1 MQRLSITASLN
12 GITLQ
17 FDEAAF
23 ARLEAYLDDAR
34 RTLADNPD
42 QAEILADLEQA
53 VADQCRRRLPPERQ
67 VVTLAELEPA
77 LEEIGSVQVPDD
89 SPVPGPGPGP
99 APRGARRQ
107 LEQVSEGALISGV
120 CLGLARYLDVDVT
133 LVRIVALL
141 LLFFTGGAMIIV
153 YLIMMLLLPYAEP
166 RPGAPPVGKLPAKSR
181 EFVEF
186 VRGKLSTAA
195 S

>member
-1 MQRLSITASLN
+1 MQRISITASLN
-12 GITLQ
+12 GTTLQ

-23 ARLEAYLDDAR
+23 ARLEAYLADAR

-53 VADQCRRRLPPERQ
+53 VADQCRRRLPAERQ
-67 VVTLAELEPA
+67 VITLAELEPA
-77 LEEIGSVQVPDD
+77 LEEIGSVQVPDAT
-89 SPVPGPGPGP
+89 PEPEP
-99 APRGARRQ
+99 APRSHRRQ
-107 LEQVSEGALISGV
+107 LEQVSEGAMVSGV

-141 LLFFTGGAMIIV
+141 LLFFTGGAMIFV
-153 YLIMMLLLPYAEP
+153 YLILMLLLPYAAP
-166 RPGAPPVGKLPAKSR
+166 QPGAPPIGKLPAKSR

-195 S
+195 G

>member
-12 GITLQ
+12 GTTLQ

-34 RTLADNPD
+34 HTLADNPD

-53 VADQCRRRLPPERQ
+53 VADQC
-67 VVTLAELEPA
+67 
-77 LEEIGSVQVPDD
+77 
-89 SPVPGPGPGP
+89 
-99 APRGARRQ
+99 RQ

-153 YLIMMLLLPYAEP
+153 YLILMLLLPFAP
-166 RPGAPPVGKLPAKSR
+166 PQPGAPPVGKLPAKSR

-195 S
+195 G

>member
-1 MQRLSITASLN
+1 MQRISITASLN
-12 GITLQ
+12 GTTLQ

-23 ARLEAYLDDAR
+23 ARLEAYLAEAR
-34 RTLADNPD
+34 RTLDGNPD

-67 VVTLAELEPA
+67 VVALSELEPA
-77 LEEIGSVQVPDD
+77 LEEIGSVQVPDAE
-89 SPVPGPGPGP
+89 PEPPP
-99 APRGARRQ
+99 APRSHRRQ

-141 LLFFTGGAMIIV
+141 LLFFTGGAMIVV
-153 YLIMMLLLPYAEP
+153 YLVMMLLLPYAP
-166 RPGAPPVGKLPAKSR
+166 PQPGAPPIGKIPAKSR

-186 VRGKLSTAA
+186 VRGKLSATA

>member
-1 MQRLSITASLN
+1 MQRISITASLN
-12 GITLQ
+12 GTTLQ

-23 ARLEAYLDDAR
+23 ARLEAYLADAR

-53 VADQCRRRLPPERQ
+53 VADQCRRRLPAERQ

-77 LEEIGSVQVPDD
+77 LEEIGSVQVPDA
-89 SPVPGPGPGP
+89 PPEPEP
-99 APRGARRQ
+99 APRSQRRQ
-107 LEQVSEGALISGV
+107 LEQVSEGAMVSGV

-141 LLFFTGGAMIIV
+141 LLFFTGGAMIFV
-153 YLIMMLLLPYAEP
+153 YLILMLLLPFAAP
-166 RPGAPPVGKLPAKSR
+166 QPGAPPIGKLPAKSR

-195 S
+195 G

>member
-12 GITLQ
+12 GTTLQ

-34 RTLADNPD
+34 HTLADNPD

-53 VADQCRRRLPPERQ
+53 VADQCRKRLPPERP

-77 LEEIGSVQVPDD
+77 LEEIGSVQVPDAT
-89 SPVPGPGPGP
+89 PEPEP
-99 APRGARRQ
+99 APRSSTRRQ

-153 YLIMMLLLPYAEP
+153 YLILMLLLPFAP
-166 RPGAPPVGKLPAKSR
+166 PQPGAPPVGKLPAKSR

-195 S
+195 G

>member
-12 GITLQ
+12 GTTLQ

-23 ARLEAYLDDAR
+23 ARLEQYLADAR

-53 VADQCRRRLPPERQ
+53 VADQCKRRLPPERL
-67 VVTLAELEPA
+67 VVTPAELEPA
-77 LEEIGSVQVPDD
+77 LEEIGTVQVPD
-89 SPVPGPGPGP
+89 GAA
-99 APRGARRQ
+99 APQPEPPPRSSRHPF
-107 LEQVSEGALISGV
+107 EQVSEGALISGV

-141 LLFFTGGAMIIV
+141 LLFFTGGAMIFV
-153 YLIMMLLLPYAEP
+153 YLILMLLLPYAP
-166 RPGAPPVGKLPAKSR
+166 PKPGAPPIGKLPAKSR

-195 S
+195 G

>member
-42 QAEILADLEQA
+42 QGEILADLEQA

-89 SPVPGPGPGP
+89 SPAPAPGP
-99 APRGARRQ
+99 APRSTRRQ

-120 CLGLARYLDVDVT
+120 CLGLARYLDVDAT

-153 YLIMMLLLPYAEP
+153 YLIMMLLLPYAAP
-166 RPGAPPVGKLPAKSR
+166 QPGAPPVGKIPAKCR

>member
-1 MQRLSITASLN
+1 MQRISITAKLN
-12 GITLQ
+12 GTTLQ

-23 ARLEAYLDDAR
+23 ARLEAYLDEAR
-34 RTLADNPD
+34 RTLAGNPD

-53 VADQCRRRLPPERQ
+53 IADQCRKRLPPDRA
-67 VVTLAELEPA
+67 VIALAELEPA
-77 LEEIGSVQVPDD
+77 LEEIGSVQEPDAA
-89 SPVPGPGPGP
+89 PEP
-99 APRGARRQ
+99 APAPTPRSHRRQ

-120 CLGLARYLDVDVT
+120 CLGLARYADMDVT
-133 LVRIVALL
+133 LVRVVALL
-141 LLFFTGGAMIIV
+141 LLFFTGGAMILV
-153 YLIMMLLLPYAEP
+153 YVALMLLLPYAEP
-166 RPGAPPVGKLPAKSR
+166 QPGAPPIGKVPAKCR

>member
-1 MQRLSITASLN
+1 MQRISITVSLN
-12 GITLQ
+12 GTTLQ

-23 ARLEAYLDDAR
+23 ARLEAYLADAR
-34 RTLADNPD
+34 RKLDGNPD

-53 VADQCRRRLPPERQ
+53 VADQCKRRLPAERQ

-77 LEEIGSVQVPDD
+77 LDEIGSVQVPDD
-89 SPVPGPGPGP
+89 TPDPEP
-99 APRGARRQ
+99 APRSHRRQ

-120 CLGLARYLDVDVT
+120 CLGVARYLDVDAT

-141 LLFFTGGAMIIV
+141 LLFFTGGAMIVV
-153 YLIMMLLLPYAEP
+153 YLIMMLLLPYAAP
-166 RPGAPPVGKLPAKSR
+166 KPGAPPIGKIPAKSR

-195 S
+195 G

>member
-1 MQRLSITASLN
+1 MQRISITVSLN
-12 GITLQ
+12 GTTLQ

-23 ARLEAYLDDAR
+23 ARLEVYLADAR
-34 RTLADNPD
+34 RKLDGNPD

-53 VADQCRRRLPPERQ
+53 VADQCRRRLPAERQ

-77 LEEIGSVQVPDD
+77 LDEIGSVQVPDD
-89 SPVPGPGPGP
+89 TPDP
-99 APRGARRQ
+99 APRSHRRQ

-120 CLGLARYLDVDVT
+120 CLGLARYLDVDAT

-141 LLFFTGGAMIIV
+141 LLFFTGGAMIVV
-153 YLIMMLLLPYAEP
+153 YLIMMLLLPYAAP
-166 RPGAPPVGKLPAKSR
+166 TPGAPPIGKIPAKSR

-195 S
+195 G

>member
-12 GITLQ
+12 GTTLQ

-23 ARLEAYLDDAR
+23 ARLEEYLADAR

-53 VADQCRRRLPPERQ
+53 VADQCKRRLPPERL

-77 LEEIGSVQVPDD
+77 LEEIGTVQVPD
-89 SPVPGPGPGP
+89 SAPAAEP
-99 APRGARRQ
+99 APRSSRRQ

-153 YLIMMLLLPYAEP
+153 YLILMLLLPYAAP
-166 RPGAPPVGKLPAKSR
+166 QPGAPPIGKVPAKSR

>member
-1 MQRLSITASLN
+1 MQRISITASLN
-12 GITLQ
+12 GTTLQ

-23 ARLEAYLDDAR
+23 ARLEAYLADAR

-53 VADQCRRRLPPERQ
+53 VADQCRRRLPAERQ

-77 LEEIGSVQVPDD
+77 LEEIGSVQVPDAT
-89 SPVPGPGPGP
+89 PEPEP
-99 APRGARRQ
+99 APRSHRRQ
-107 LEQVSEGALISGV
+107 LEQVSEGAMVSGV

-141 LLFFTGGAMIIV
+141 LLFFTGGAMIFV
-153 YLIMMLLLPYAEP
+153 YLITMLLLPYAAP
-166 RPGAPPVGKLPAKSR
+166 QPGAPPIGKLPAKSR

>member
-1 MQRLSITASLN
+1 MQRISITASLN
-12 GITLQ
+12 GTTLQ

-23 ARLEAYLDDAR
+23 ARLEAYLAEAR
-34 RTLADNPD
+34 RTLDGNPD
-42 QAEILADLEQA
+42 QSEILADLEQA

-67 VVTLAELEPA
+67 VVGLSELEPA
-77 LEEIGSVQVPDD
+77 LEEIGSVQVPDAE
-89 SPVPGPGPGP
+89 PEPAP
-99 APRGARRQ
+99 APRHHRRQ

-141 LLFFTGGAMIIV
+141 LLFFTGGAMVIV
-153 YLIMMLLLPYAEP
+153 YLIMMLLLPYAP
-166 RPGAPPVGKLPAKSR
+166 PQPGAPPIGKIPAKSR

-186 VRGKLSTAA
+186 VRGKLSAA
-195 S
+195 

>member
-12 GITLQ
+12 GTTLQ

-53 VADQCRRRLPPERQ
+53 VADQCRRRLPPERL

-77 LEEIGSVQVPDD
+77 LEEIGSVQIPDAA
-89 SPVPGPGPGP
+89 PEPGP
-99 APRGARRQ
+99 APRTPRRQ

-120 CLGLARYLDVDVT
+120 CLGLARYLDIDVT

-141 LLFFTGGAMIIV
+141 LLFFTGGAMIFV
-153 YLIMMLLLPYAEP
+153 YLILMLLLPFAAP
-166 RPGAPPVGKLPAKSR
+166 QPGAPPIAKLPAKSR

-195 S
+195 G

>member
-1 MQRLSITASLN
+1 MQRISITASLN
-12 GITLQ
+12 GTTLQ

-23 ARLEAYLDDAR
+23 ARLEAYLADAR
-34 RTLADNPD
+34 RTLAGNPD
-42 QAEILADLEQA
+42 QTEILADLEQA
-53 VADQCRRRLPPERQ
+53 VADQCRRRLPADRQ

-77 LEEIGSVQVPDD
+77 LEEIGSVQEPDEA
-89 SPVPGPGPGP
+89 PQPAP
-99 APRGARRQ
+99 APRSTRRQ

-141 LLFFTGGAMIIV
+141 LLFFTGGAMILV
-153 YLIMMLLLPYAEP
+153 YLVMMLLLPYAAP
-166 RPGAPPVGKLPAKSR
+166 RPGAPPIAKVPAKSR

-195 S
+195 G